1 MLPTMSDNAV
11 ESVGTLE
18 VAVRVAVICWQGRR
32 SRPIYSKAEKKS
44 RKFK

>member
-1 MLPTMSDNAV
+1 MLLTTSNNEV
-11 ESVGTLE
+11 ESVRTLE
-18 VAVRVAVICWQGRR
+18 VAVIGWHGRR